1 MTTVPLSEE
10 AVREKIDE
18 MVRRVVREIHPV
30 RVILFGSHA
39 TGQARPDSDV
49 DFMVVV
55 RDGND
60 VRATTV
66 LLYRLLAGMGVPKD
80 LVVVTAGDFERLKDI
95 PGTVVYVAHREG
107 RILYGDSP

>member
-1 MTTVPLSEE
+1 MRAVPLSEE
-10 AVREKIDE
+10 AIRKKIDE

-39 TGQARPDSDV
+39 TGRGRPDSDV
-49 DFMVVV
+49 DLMVVV

-80 LVVVTAGDFERLKDI
+80 LVVVTAEDFERLKGI
-95 PGTVVYVAHREG
+95 PGTVIYVAHREG
-107 RILYGDSP
+107 RTLYGGSP